1 MLRVENEPVLNFGLA
16 SDLGFLIS
24 DFLSDGRNHHLL
36 SVVCG
41 LWSVVCGLWS
51 AFPVFYLLSSF
62 LISFPL

>member
-41 LWSVVCGLWS
+41 LWS
-51 AFPVFYLLSSF
+51 AFPVFYPLSSF

>member
-41 LWSVVCGLWS
+41 LWSVVCGLPFLS
-51 AFPVFYLLSSF
+51 SILCLLS
-62 LISFPL
+62 